1 MSSCSGCYYHIRAR
15 NQCGWLGDAPPQ
27 PGGERCNLVPLQQAR
42 IPEGTAIAK
51 SMRVVPVSEL
61 AAENENFA
69 DATGRLD

>member
-1 MSSCSGCYYHIRAR
+1 
-15 NQCGWLGDAPPQ
+15 LGDAPPQ